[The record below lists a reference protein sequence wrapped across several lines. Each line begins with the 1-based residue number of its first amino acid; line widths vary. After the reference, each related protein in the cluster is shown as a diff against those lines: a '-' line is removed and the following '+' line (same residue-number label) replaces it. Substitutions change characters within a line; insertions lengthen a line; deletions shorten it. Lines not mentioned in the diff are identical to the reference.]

1 MFQIQ
6 PVRSRELQEQLAQ
19 AVGAP
24 YYPDTFSFFAAELT
38 DDAQAIT
45 GILGLCQFTYA
56 PDEAVIRSVAAMPG
70 SEDDEA
76 IIVMVRAV
84 MSFLNHAEIPF
95 VFIEEDAAPAE
106 RIKRWG
112 FRPLKTDPAG
122 RLGIDLEK
130 FYTAVRRHEEQEAG
144 SDENA

>member
-24 YYPDTFSFFAAELT
+24 YYPDTFAFFAAELT

-56 PDEAVIRSVAAMPG
+56 PGEAVIRSVAAMPG

-76 IIVMVRAV
+76 IILAYSIIGEQLFFFYHRPSVLAQLGLTEY
-84 MSFLNHAEIPF
+84 S
-95 VFIEEDAAPAE
+95 AAS
-106 RIKRWG
+106 
-112 FRPLKTDPAG
+112 
-122 RLGIDLEK
+122 
-130 FYTAVRRHEEQEAG
+130 VRRIRKVLVQRLERELDAR
-144 SDENA
+144 S

>member
-24 YYPDTFSFFAAELT
+24 YYPDTFAFFAAELT

-76 IIVMVRAV
+76 IIHRGGCCARRTHQA
-84 MSFLNHAEIPF
+84 LGLP
-95 VFIEEDAAPAE
+95 PAQNGS
-106 RIKRWG
+106 RRTPRH
-112 FRPLKTDPAG
+112 RPRQVL
-122 RLGIDLEK
+122 L
-130 FYTAVRRHEEQEAG
+130 RRPPP
-144 SDENA
+144 